1 LVVGYVLLE
10 NIQEVLDAALEPILL
25 QQKFKQGGQDM
36 IKLGDITIPYN
47 DSFRFFL
54 TTKLA
59 NPHYAPEVQV
69 KVSLL
74 LFTITVEGLEE
85 QLLNVVVAEEM
96 PELAKQKADLVLQNA
111 ASNKQ
116 LFDIESEI
124 LYLLS
129 NSKGN
134 ILDDTVLIETLAQAK
149 VTGEAVKQKMKEAAL
164 IESEIAL
171 QSENYRPVAKRA
183 SLLYFVIA
191 DLGFVDPMHQYSLQW
206 FTQLFV
212 HGISATPPSN
222 EVTQRVKNLNLF
234 FSHSRCTQTSADRCS
249 SGTSFCSRSFSVLR
263 FCKARTLSMH

>member
-1 LVVGYVLLE
+1 
-10 NIQEVLDAALEPILL
+10 
-25 QQKFKQGGQDM
+25 
-36 IKLGDITIPYN
+36 
-47 DSFRFFL
+47 
-54 TTKLA
+54 
-59 NPHYAPEVQV
+59 
-69 KVSLL
+69 
-74 LFTITVEGLEE
+74 
-85 QLLNVVVAEEM
+85 M

-116 LFDIESEI
+116 LFDIEFEI

-134 ILDDTVLIETLAQAK
+134 VLDDTVLIETLAQAK

-191 DLGFVDPMHQYSLQW
+191 DLGFVDPMYQYSLQW

-212 HGISATPPSN
+212 RGISSAAPPSN

-249 SGTSFCSRSFSVLR
+249 SGTSFCSHSFSALR

>member
-1 LVVGYVLLE
+1 MVVGYVLLE
-10 NIQEVLDAALEPILL
+10 NIQEVLNAALEPILL

-36 IKLGDITIPYN
+36 IKLGDNTIPYN

-59 NPHYAPEVQV
+59 NPHYASEVQV
-69 KVSLL
+69 KISLL

-116 LFDIESEI
+116 LFDIEFEI

-149 VTGEAVKQKMKEAAL
+149 VTSV
-164 IESEIAL
+164 L
-171 QSENYRPVAKRA
+171 QSGVKISKDLRA
-183 SLLYFVIA
+183 SLRNTYIKLGNSKLNKTSKPKEFQKLLFGLSFFHAIVIERKK
-191 DLGFVDPMHQYSLQW
+191 LGPYP
-206 FTQLFV
+206 
-212 HGISATPPSN
+212 ATASN
-222 EVTQRVKNLNLF
+222 KWN
-234 FSHSRCTQTSADRCS
+234 
-249 SGTSFCSRSFSVLR
+249 R
-263 FCKARTLSMH
+263 F